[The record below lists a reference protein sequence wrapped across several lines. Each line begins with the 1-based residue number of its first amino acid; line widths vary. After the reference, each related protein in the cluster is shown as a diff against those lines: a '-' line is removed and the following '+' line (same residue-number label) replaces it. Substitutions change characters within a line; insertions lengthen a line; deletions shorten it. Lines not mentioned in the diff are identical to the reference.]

1 MCGFQLR
8 LRPRGSRFHVVAE
21 RVPQRAEDPNRH
33 SGISLS
39 TAHHLEKTDNMMA
52 DDKSKA
58 VERHKMI
65 KCRSFQLNAHAMNE

>member
-1 MCGFQLR
+1 MHWARELYLKEQ
-8 LRPRGSRFHVVAE
+8 
-21 RVPQRAEDPNRH
+21 
-33 SGISLS
+33 ISLY
-39 TAHHLEKTDNMMA
+39 LEKTDNMMA